1 MLCSLTNTLQ
11 SKKSAQMHLEL
22 LAIRLGHIFPSI
34 VCDIGTSS
42 EGWVLHVT
50 HKLDIN
56 PTYVH
61 KLMRSYV
68 MQSMYDLEL
77 HMPGYIHVHILTESG
92 STMLHCQHELV
103 VIRNDNHE
111 ETSS

>member
-1 MLCSLTNTLQ
+1 MICNLTSTPQPKNLSKAYLEMLAHRLANTC
-11 SKKSAQMHLEL
+11 
-22 LAIRLGHIFPSI
+22 PN
-34 VCDIGTSS
+34 VTCDVGTSS

-68 MQSMYDLEL
+68 THCMHDLEL
-77 HMPGYIHVHILTESG
+77 HMPEYIHVHILTESG
-92 STMLHCQHELV
+92 STMLHCQHELTV
-103 VIRNDNHE
+103 LGDDNHG
-111 ETSS
+111 

>member
-1 MLCSLTNTLQ
+1 MICNLTNTTQYKNL
-11 SKKSAQMHLEL
+11 SKAHLEI
-22 LAIRLGHIFPSI
+22 LAHRLSNICPS
-34 VCDIGTSS
+34 VSCDMGTSS
-42 EGWVLHVT
+42 EGLVLHVT
-50 HKLDIN
+50 HKLDTN
-56 PTYVH
+56 PAYVS

-68 MQSMYDLEL
+68 MQSMHDLEL

-103 VIRNDNHE
+103 VIRSDNHE